1 MVQCPALLAQGV
13 RRGDLLDRP
22 DLHVGEAVAHRT
34 RVILLSRVTG
44 ALADDP
50 KKERGL
56 CRSRAGSNG
65 SGYVPAGTAPK
76 ENAVKYL
83 CNLYYNTKKFDALTK
98 DALQAVVAECQPH
111 DAALKKTGQVSAIG
125 RLAHRTAVT
134 VRAQGGRTT
143 TTEGSSLGGDDQIGA
158 FLIVEARDLN
168 EAVRIA
174 SLHPAA
180 NIGEELGWAVEV
192 RPIQAFEQ
200 PS

>member
-1 MVQCPALLAQGV
+1 VCPQ
-13 RRGDLLDRP
+13 RD
-22 DLHVGEAVAHRT
+22 
-34 RVILLSRVTG
+34 VTQ
-44 ALADDP
+44 
-50 KKERGL
+50 
-56 CRSRAGSNG
+56 
-65 SGYVPAGTAPK
+65 

-83 CNLYYNTKKFDALTK
+83 CHLYYNTKKFDALNK
-98 DALQAVVAECQPH
+98 DELQRIAADCQPH

-134 VRAQGGRTT
+134 LRAEGGKTK
-143 TTEGSSLGGDDQIGA
+143 TTEGGLTGADDQIGA

-180 NIGEELGWAVEV
+180 NTGEQLGWAVEV
-192 RPIQAFEQ
+192 RPIQVFEQ